1 MITNFYAAKQFIKNS
16 RESNAH
22 ESISGPGSSVLNTV
36 EIRDLLQDVIINYNI
51 KSILDLGCGDWN
63 WFQLI
68 NLSGVQ
74 YEG

>member
-51 KSILDLGCGDWN
+51 K
-63 WFQLI
+63 
-68 NLSGVQ
+68 
-74 YEG
+74 Y